1 MSRGFAEAQ
10 RKNTGEQISG
20 WSFNRFRI
28 ESGVKKQP
36 TTQLEVKTLLNRIQ
50 RFVGFIYSSIRLRGS
65 GGTLRVEVKIEP
77 HRGIRGKCATCL
89 KLSPGYDQLPERR
102 WLFVPVWGIACYF
115 FYPPRRV
122 ECAVHGVG
130 VEHIPWSRGKR
141 PVTTAMMG
149 FLARW
154 ARRLSWRETA
164 RTFHTSWEAVYHSV
178 EWFVEYGLAHRVLEG
193 IRSIGIDEIHW
204 GQGKR
209 ADSFLTVIYQ
219 IDGNCRR
226 LLWVGRRRTKATLQR
241 GLNVL
246 GPQVLSGLRYICSD
260 MWQPYLTVMAKKA
273 GHALHILDRFHIV
286 SHLNKAVD
294 EVRRAESTRLR
305 GKPLAAKLKK
315 MRWKLLR
322 RGSRVRG
329 QARIR
334 LQGLLASKLAT
345 GRAWQLKESFDHFW
359 DYTTSW
365 WGGAY
370 LDAWIKRAMRSRL
383 EPMKKVARM
392 LRKHEGLLLN
402 WFEAKGEVSN
412 GAVEG
417 LNNKIRVVTRR
428 SYGFR
433 TFKAMELALYHTLGR
448 LPEPEDTHKFC

>member
-1 MSRGFAEAQ
+1 M
-10 RKNTGEQISG
+10 GEEKSEWLIFLTDSQ
-20 WSFNRFRI
+20 
-28 ESGVKKQP
+28 ESGLKKAP
-36 TTQLEVKTLLNRIQ
+36 TTQLEVKTVLNRIQ
-50 RFVGFIYSSIRLRGS
+50 RFVGFIYSSVQMRGS
-65 GGTLRVEVKIEP
+65 GGSLRIEARLQP
-77 HRGIRGKCATCL
+77 HRGIQGKCASCL
-89 KLSPGYDQLPERR
+89 RPSPGYDQLPERR
-102 WLFVPVWGIACYF
+102 WLFVPMWGIVCHF
-115 FYPPRRV
+115 FYRPRRV
-122 ECAVHGVG
+122 ECAEHGVA

-164 RTFHTSWEAVYHSV
+164 KTFQTSWEAVYHSV
-178 EWFVEYGLAHRVLEG
+178 EWFVTWGLGQRVLEG
-193 IRSIGIDEIHW
+193 VGSIGIDEIHW

-219 IDGNCRR
+219 IDGHCRR

-241 GLNVL
+241 GLKEL

-260 MWQPYLTVMAKKA
+260 MWQPYLSVMAKEA
-273 GHALHILDRFHIV
+273 GQALHILDRFHIV

-322 RGSRVRG
+322 RGRRVRG
-329 QARIR
+329 RARAR

-359 DYTTSW
+359 NYTTMW
-365 WGGAY
+365 WGGA
-370 LDAWIKRAMRSRL
+370 
-383 EPMKKVARM
+383 
-392 LRKHEGLLLN
+392 
-402 WFEAKGEVSN
+402 
-412 GAVEG
+412 
-417 LNNKIRVVTRR
+417 
-428 SYGFR
+428 
-433 TFKAMELALYHTLGR
+433 
-448 LPEPEDTHKFC
+448 

>member
-1 MSRGFAEAQ
+1 M
-10 RKNTGEQISG
+10 KN
-20 WSFNRFRI
+20 
-28 ESGVKKQP
+28 KKP
-36 TTQLEVKTLLNRIQ
+36 ATQLEVKAVLNRIQ
-50 RFVGFIYSSIRLRGS
+50 HFVGFVYQSIRMRGS
-65 GGTLRVEVKIEP
+65 GGSLRLEVKIEP
-77 HRGIRGKCATCL
+77 HQSIRGKCSTCL
-89 KLSPGYDQLPERR
+89 EPCPGYDTLEERR
-102 WLFVPVWGIACYF
+102 WLFVPMWGIIVHF
-115 FYPPRRV
+115 FYAARRV
-122 ECAVHGVG
+122 ECAEHGVA
-130 VEHIPWSRGKR
+130 VEHIPWSQGKS

-164 RTFHTSWEAVYHSV
+164 RTFQTSWEAVYHSV
-178 EWFVEYGLAHRVLEG
+178 EWFVTWGLAHRQLEG
-193 IRSIGIDEIHW
+193 VHSMGIDEIHW

-209 ADSFLTVIYQ
+209 ADQFLTVIYQ
-219 IDGNCRR
+219 IDEHCRR
-226 LLWVGRRRTKATLQR
+226 LLWVGRRRTQATLQR
-241 GLNVL
+241 GLKEL
-246 GPQVLSGLRYICSD
+246 GPAVVSGLRYICSD
-260 MWQPYLTVMAKKA
+260 MWQPYLSVMAKQA

-305 GKPLAAKLKK
+305 GKPIASKLKK

-329 QARIR
+329 QARIK
-334 LQGLLASKLAT
+334 LWGLLESKMAT
-345 GRAWQLKESFDHFW
+345 GRAWDLKECFDYFW
-359 DYTTSW
+359 HYKSVTWAGGFLDYWTE
-365 WGGAY
+365 
-370 LDAWIKRAMRSRL
+370 RAMRSRL

-402 WFEAKGEVSN
+402 WFKAKGEVSS

-433 TFKAMELALYHTLGR
+433 TYKGMELALYHTLGR
-448 LPEPEDTHKFC
+448 LPEPEDTHRFC